1 MPYIAPTQREHL
13 DFDIEW
19 LVKTIES
26 AQEDLSLD
34 ITAKAGLLNYIF
46 TRILQDAYPEDN
58 YNSFNERIGIL
69 ECCKLELYRSRV
81 APYEEQKKFENGD
94 V

>member
-1 MPYIAPTQREHL
+1 MPYIAPTQREYL
-13 DFDIEW
+13 EPDIEW
-19 LVKTIES
+19 LVRSIKFT
-26 AQEDLSLD
+26 QEDLSLD
-34 ITAKAGLLNYIF
+34 STAKAGLINYIF